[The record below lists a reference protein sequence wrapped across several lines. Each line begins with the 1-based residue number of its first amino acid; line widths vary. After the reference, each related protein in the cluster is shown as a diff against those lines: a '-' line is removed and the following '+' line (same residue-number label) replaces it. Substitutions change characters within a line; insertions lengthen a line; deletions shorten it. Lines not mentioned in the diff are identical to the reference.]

1 MQPLRG
7 KRHQALAG
15 FPRDSAAI
23 DGLKRQLQSLTVF
36 YSLMRPQCFV
46 ASMWPLPSTGIS
58 LNAKGSLESSP
69 VLPRFSRGSGL
80 GWCDVAGMPCDASLC
95 FSIILRS
102 PFRNGFQSAC
112 LLLAAIV
119 VWPCLE
125 KATYC
130 LIASDLNVLLR
141 AYGVPLAELLPRCK
155 RQVHK
160 HCSGVH
166 GLSFPG
172 RARVRKQ

>member
-1 MQPLRG
+1 
-7 KRHQALAG
+7 
-15 FPRDSAAI
+15 
-23 DGLKRQLQSLTVF
+23 
-36 YSLMRPQCFV
+36 
-46 ASMWPLPSTGIS
+46 MWPLPSTGIS

-69 VLPRFSRGSGL
+69 VLPRFSWGSGL

-155 RQVHK
+155 RQSISIVLVSMGSGSRGECTCGSSDVHAI
-160 HCSGVH
+160 HEIMAAPPYPPSCWLPVR
-166 GLSFPG
+166 GLVSDIACGTPPPPPVG
-172 RARVRKQ
+172 